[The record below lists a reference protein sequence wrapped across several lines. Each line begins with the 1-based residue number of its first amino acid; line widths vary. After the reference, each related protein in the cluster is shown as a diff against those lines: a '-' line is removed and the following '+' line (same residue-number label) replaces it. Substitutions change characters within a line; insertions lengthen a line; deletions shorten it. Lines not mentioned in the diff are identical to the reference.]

1 MVTFERPHP
10 ELGTEGDVIL
20 KRVLALIID
29 TVLFVVTLGILTSIV
44 GVISQTLSSL
54 LTGLGTVLFFAY
66 FIYFEAEYGQTI
78 GKMVLKIVVVTE
90 DGAPLSYR
98 ESIIRTLLRIID
110 ALPFFYLIGLVAI
123 LLTDRKQRLGDIVAD
138 TVVVEEKKGAD
149 KL

>member
-1 MVTFERPHP
+1 MVTFERPQP

-20 KRVLALIID
+20 KRVLALILD

-78 GKMVLKIVVVTE
+78 GKMVMKIVVVTE

-110 ALPFFYLIGLVAI
+110 ALPFFYLIGLIAI
-123 LLTDRKQRLGDIVAD
+123 LLTDRKQRLGDLVAD